1 MINNI
6 YIGTTKADTYYYGS
20 DQVDRIY
27 NGNVLVYQKE
37 DEYVFTTDTTSL
49 NFGATD
55 FDAQVPLIESLK
67 NGLEQPYDFAFASHT
82 WITVEMLYSPPDEVT
97 GLISTT
103 AEITVAA
110 NTSSNFRI
118 GQVTFMQRESGQTLT
133 INISQE
139 GNVVT
144 TTFHPTNLNFE
155 QTGGT
160 KYCTYTPENAFAQ
173 YTPQGNYPWLTT
185 TMANGTMTI
194 KATTNLKTSARTA
207 TYDIVVGSDKYTLY
221 ITQDKYIMSQG

>member
-6 YIGTTKADTYYYGS
+6 YYGSDKPSNYYYGS
-20 DQVDRIY
+20 DAADRIY
-27 NGNVLVYQKE
+27 YGSDLVYQKA
-37 DEYVFTTDTTSL
+37 DEYVFTTDTPNLS
-49 NFGATD
+49 FGSMD

-67 NGLEQPYDFAFASHT
+67 NGLEQPYDFAIASHT
-82 WITVEMLYSPPDEVT
+82 WITVEMLYSLPDEVT

-133 INISQE
+133 ITISQE
-139 GNVVT
+139 GNTVT
-144 TTFHPTNLNFE
+144 TTFYPTNLNFE
-155 QTGGT
+155 WNGGT

-173 YTPQGNYPWLTT
+173 YTPQGNYTWLTT

-194 KATTNLKTSARTA
+194 KATANLKTSARTA
-207 TYDIVVGSDKYTLY
+207 TYDIAVGSDKYTLY
-221 ITQDKYIMSQG
+221 ITQDKYIRS

>member
-27 NGNVLVYQKE
+27 NGDVLVYQKE
-37 DEYVFTTDTTSL
+37 DEYVFTTDTPSL
-49 NFGATD
+49 NFGSMD

-67 NGLEQPYDFAFASHT
+67 NGFAIASHT
-82 WITVEMLYSPPDEVT
+82 WITVEMLYSLPDEVT
-97 GLISTT
+97 GVISTT

-139 GNVVT
+139 GNAVT

-155 QTGGT
+155 QKGGT
-160 KYCTYTPENAFAQ
+160 KYCTYTPQNAFAQ
-173 YTPQGNYPWLTT
+173 YTPQGNYTWLTT

-221 ITQDKYIMSQG
+221 ITQDKYIMS

>member
-6 YIGTTKADTYYYGS
+6 YIGTTKADTYYYGN

-27 NGNVLVYQKE
+27 NGDVLVYQKE

-67 NGLEQPYDFAFASHT
+67 NGLEQPYDFAIASHT
-82 WITVEMLYSPPDEVT
+82 WITVEMLYSLPDEVT
-97 GLISTT
+97 GVISTT

-133 INISQE
+133 ITISQE
-139 GNVVT
+139 GNTVT
-144 TTFHPTNLNFE
+144 TTFYPTNLNFE
-155 QTGGT
+155 QKGGT

-173 YTPQGNYPWLTT
+173 YTPQGKYTWLTT

-221 ITQDKYIMSQG
+221 ITQDKYIMS

>member
-27 NGNVLVYQKE
+27 NGDVLVYQKE
-37 DEYVFTTDTTSL
+37 DEYVFTTDTPSL
-49 NFGATD
+49 NFGSMD

-67 NGLEQPYDFAFASHT
+67 NGLDQPYDFAIASHT
-82 WITVEMLYSPPDEVT
+82 WITVEMLYSLPDEVT

-133 INISQE
+133 ITISQE
-139 GNVVT
+139 GNTVT
-144 TTFHPTNLNFE
+144 TTFYPTNLNFE
-155 QTGGT
+155 QKGGT
-160 KYCTYTPENAFAQ
+160 KYCTYTPENA
-173 YTPQGNYPWLTT
+173 PQGNYTWLTT

-221 ITQDKYIMSQG
+221 ITQDKYIMS

>member
-27 NGNVLVYQKE
+27 SGDILVYQKE
-37 DEYVFTTDTTSL
+37 DEYVFTTDTPSL
-49 NFGATD
+49 NFGSTD

-67 NGLEQPYDFAFASHT
+67 NGLDQPYDFAIASHT

-133 INISQE
+133 ITISQE
-139 GNVVT
+139 GNTVT
-144 TTFHPTNLNFE
+144 TTFYPTNLNFE
-155 QTGGT
+155 QKGGA

-173 YTPQGNYPWLTT
+173 YTPQGNYTWLTT

-221 ITQDKYIMSQG
+221 ITQDKYIMS

>member
-27 NGNVLVYQKE
+27 NGDILVYQKE
-37 DEYVFTTDTTSL
+37 DEYVFTTDTPSL
-49 NFGATD
+49 NFGSTD

-67 NGLEQPYDFAFASHT
+67 NGLDQPYDFAIASHT
-82 WITVEMLYSPPDEVT
+82 WITVEMLYSLPDEVT

-103 AEITVAA
+103 AEITVAV

-133 INISQE
+133 ITISQE
-139 GNVVT
+139 GNTVT
-144 TTFHPTNLNFE
+144 TFYPTNLNFE
-155 QTGGT
+155 QKGGT

-173 YTPQGNYPWLTT
+173 YTPQGNYTWLTI

-194 KATTNLKTSARTA
+194 KATTNLKTFARTA

-221 ITQDKYIMSQG
+221 ITQDKYIMS

>member
-27 NGNVLVYQKE
+27 SGDILVYQKE
-37 DEYVFTTDTTSL
+37 DEYVFTTDTPSL
-49 NFGATD
+49 NFGSTD

-67 NGLEQPYDFAFASHT
+67 NGLDQPYDFAIASHT
-82 WITVEMLYSPPDEVT
+82 WITVEMLYSLPDEVT

-133 INISQE
+133 ITISQE
-139 GNVVT
+139 GNTVT
-144 TTFHPTNLNFE
+144 TTFYPTNLNFE
-155 QTGGT
+155 QKGGT
-160 KYCTYTPENAFAQ
+160 KYCAYTPENAFAQ
-173 YTPQGNYPWLTT
+173 YTPQGNYTWLTT

-221 ITQDKYIMSQG
+221 ITQDKYIMS

>member
-27 NGNVLVYQKE
+27 NGDVLVYQKE
-37 DEYVFTTDTTSL
+37 DEYVFTTDTPSL
-49 NFGATD
+49 NFGSMD

-67 NGLEQPYDFAFASHT
+67 NGFDQPYDFAIASHT
-82 WITVEMLYSPPDEVT
+82 WITVEMLYSLPDEVT

-133 INISQE
+133 ITISQE
-139 GNVVT
+139 GNTVT
-144 TTFHPTNLNFE
+144 TTFYPTNLNFK
-155 QTGGT
+155 QKGGT

-173 YTPQGNYPWLTT
+173 YTPQGNYTWLTT

-194 KATTNLKTSARTA
+194 KATANLKTSARTA

-221 ITQDKYIMSQG
+221 ITQDKYIMS

>member
-6 YIGTTKADTYYYGS
+6 YIGTTKADTYYCGS

-27 NGNVLVYQKE
+27 SGDILVYQKE
-37 DEYVFTTDTTSL
+37 DEYVFTTDTPSL
-49 NFGATD
+49 NFGSTD

-67 NGLEQPYDFAFASHT
+67 NGLDQPYDFAIASHT
-82 WITVEMLYSPPDEVT
+82 WITVEMLYSLPDEVT

-133 INISQE
+133 ITISQE
-139 GNVVT
+139 GNTVT
-144 TTFHPTNLNFE
+144 TTFYPTNLNFE
-155 QTGGT
+155 WNGGT

-173 YTPQGNYPWLTT
+173 YTPQGNYAWLTT

-194 KATTNLKTSARTA
+194 KATANLKTSARTA
-207 TYDIVVGSDKYTLY
+207 TYDIAVGSDKYTLY
-221 ITQDKYIMSQG
+221 ITQDKYIKS

>member
-27 NGNVLVYQKE
+27 NGDVLVYQKE
-37 DEYVFTTDTTSL
+37 DEYVFTTDTPSL
-49 NFGATD
+49 NFGSMD

-67 NGLEQPYDFAFASHT
+67 NGLDQPYDFAIASHT
-82 WITVEMLYSPPDEVT
+82 WITVEMSYSLPDEVT

-133 INISQE
+133 ITISQE
-139 GNVVT
+139 GNTVT

-155 QTGGT
+155 QKGGH
-160 KYCTYTPENAFAQ
+160 
-173 YTPQGNYPWLTT
+173 
-185 TMANGTMTI
+185 
-194 KATTNLKTSARTA
+194 
-207 TYDIVVGSDKYTLY
+207 
-221 ITQDKYIMSQG
+221 